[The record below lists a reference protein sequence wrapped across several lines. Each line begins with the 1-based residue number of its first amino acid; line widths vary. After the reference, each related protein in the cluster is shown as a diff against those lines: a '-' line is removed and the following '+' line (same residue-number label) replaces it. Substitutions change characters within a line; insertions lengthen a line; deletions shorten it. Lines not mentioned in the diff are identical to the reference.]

1 MGPPIRII
9 NEFIYDNILY
19 KPYKAGKLDEV
30 SISKFISYDIITY
43 KPDVY
48 TDDILLL
55 FLDTYLSMNF
65 PVKGSKKLL
74 KEWGKKNKDIV
85 LRYRMYVET
94 VYSRNSFVGFKKWY
108 DFYKLLLDNELNP
121 KGFTHNYSL
130 HH

>member
-9 NEFIYDNILY
+9 NWFIYDNILY

-74 KEWGKKNKDIV
+74 KEWGKRNKDIV

-94 VYSRNSFVGFKKWY
+94 VYSRNSFVGFKPIILY
-108 DFYKLLLDNELNP
+108 GSFLL
-121 KGFTHNYSL
+121 
-130 HH
+130 